1 MMRQDDP
8 RLRCNANLG
17 IARDLLQAHV
27 PPNAEQAETRRRM
40 LDLIARHPR
49 TAHRRECLEG
59 HLTASALVVD
69 AGGER
74 VLLTHH
80 KKLGRWL
87 QLGGHCDG
95 DANLPGVALR
105 EAVEEGGIADLRI
118 DPAILDLD
126 IHPIP
131 EHGAVP
137 GHLHYDVRFLVR
149 APPGAEPVVSEES
162 HDVQWVGVE
171 EALELVED
179 VSLRR
184 MLRDWQA
191 RRGG

>member
-1 MMRQDDP
+1 MIRPGDP
-8 RLRCNANLG
+8 RLRPTADLDV
-17 IARDLLQAHV
+17 ARRLLECHA
-27 PPNAEQAETRRRM
+27 PPDAEQREARRRM
-40 LDLIARHPR
+40 LDLIARHPHD
-49 TAHRRECLEG
+49 AHRRECLEG

-69 AGGER
+69 AAGGR

-80 KKLGRWL
+80 KKLDRWL

-105 EAVEEGGIADLRI
+105 EAVEEGGIAELRI
-118 DPAILDLD
+118 DPSILDLD

-131 EHGAVP
+131 EHGGVAA
-137 GHLHYDVRFLVR
+137 HLHYDTRFLIH

-162 HDVQWVGVE
+162 HDVRWVRVE
-171 EALELVED
+171 DALELVED

-184 MLRDWQA
+184 MLEWWLSR
-191 RRGG
+191 